1 MRTGQ
6 GSFCKTMG
14 EGCDRYRP
22 HTNGTQ
28 IQYKYTSRYRHRY
41 RNIHKRRCRCR
52 HTSICICKYTNRNN
66 PKHRPKH
73 TGRRAKGG
81 GWPCGRRGAA
91 GHPAQN
97 DKFRVM
103 GKNAGGRGG
112 PPPGRGAGALAGGTA
127 GRNHPA
133 ERSPPGRGTGKKG
146 GTEFTEVGYAA
157 KFLTNGLSA
166 DKLIRLEKTKE
177 CYR

>member
-6 GSFCKTMG
+6 GSFGKTLG
-14 EGCDRYRP
+14 KGCDRYRP
-22 HTNGTQ
+22 HANGTQ
-28 IQYKYTSRYRHRY
+28 IQYKYTSRYRY
-41 RNIHKRRCRCR
+41 TYIPKRRCRCR

-133 ERSPPGRGTGKKG
+133 ERSPPGRGTGQKG
-146 GTEFTEVGYAA
+146 GTEVGYAA

-166 DKLIRLEKTKE
+166 DKLKRLEKIKE